1 MSDISLAS
9 PHLSSSRHQII
20 HNNRILEFQIIRSSR
35 RKKTSEISIVN
46 GVICLKVPMSTTI
59 NSIESLVTKKATWIQ
74 QRVKE
79 QNDPNIT
86 IRVPT
91 YSNNSTLPYLG
102 KNYPL
107 KIVDSNHHSFQFSND
122 QFTIYTKKKN
132 IKRYYEK
139 WLFSEAMTIFDPL
152 ISKYSQ
158 ILKVKPKKILIKNLK
173 SRWGSATYNNII
185 NLNMHLLKAP
195 LEIIEYVVL
204 HELSHLIE
212 RNHSPRFWKL
222 VADNMKDYRTKIS
235 WLKRNGPYIL

>member
-1 MSDISLAS
+1 MTDISPLS
-9 PHLSSSRHQII
+9 PHLSCSRHQII

-59 NSIESLVTKKATWIQ
+59 HSIESLVTKKATWIQ
-74 QRVKE
+74 QKVKE

-107 KIVDSNHHSFQFSND
+107 KIVDSNYHSFQFTND
-122 QFTIYTKKKN
+122 QFTAYTKKKN
-132 IKRYYEK
+132 IKRYYEQ
-139 WLFSEAMTIFDPL
+139 WLFGGAMNIFGPL

-185 NLNMHLLKAP
+185 NLNIHLLKAP
-195 LEIIEYVVL
+195 LDVIEYVIL

-212 RNHSPRFWKL
+212 HNHSHRFWKL
-222 VADNMKDYRTKIS
+222 VSDNMRDYKAKIS
-235 WLKRNGPYIL
+235 WLRKNGPYIL